1 MLIEGFQITEP
12 AVLVNEGVLIELLSL
27 CFTDKAGCRNKFD
40 IDLTSLPWI
49 LHLLVRFY
57 LLFGIGKL
65 DGLAIDPAQ
74 DTVQAGDGSGIAT
87 HSQLDPE
94 HHQTDMRIP
103 APHILNE
110 LDLGIGVLIG
120 VAVRTVRAVCQRLEC
135 TVILLAPAVDILSGS
150 LVADRSRCN
159 TFFEGI
165 LNYHLLKPHV
175 LCYLTHSE

>member
-1 MLIEGFQITEP
+1 
-12 AVLVNEGVLIELLSL
+12 
-27 CFTDKAGCRNKFD
+27 
-40 IDLTSLPWI
+40 
-49 LHLLVRFY
+49 
-57 LLFGIGKL
+57 
-65 DGLAIDPAQ
+65 
-74 DTVQAGDGSGIAT
+74 
-87 HSQLDPE
+87 
-94 HHQTDMRIP
+94 MRIP